1 MESKLADNIDN
12 NAIAQ
17 NVGSNTQQIFMP
29 KNTPVH
35 APVAAVG
42 ANIQNGAPTLSV
54 TVPEVGMLSGH
65 ISLFGYEIS
74 KMTLLILVIFV
85 AIVSF
90 YFYYN
95 KKSNSNSSDSE
106 ESSKSDKKSKKNKKK
121 SKSKVED
128 KESSAEESD

>member
-29 KNTPVH
+29 KNTPVQ
-35 APVAAVG
+35 APVAAAG

-74 KMTLLILVIFV
+74 KMTLLILVIFA
-85 AIVSF
+85 AIVSLYF
-90 YFYYN
+90 YFN
-95 KKSNSNSSDSE
+95 KKSNSGDSE
-106 ESSKSDKKSKKNKKK
+106 DSSKSDKKSKKNKKK

-128 KESSAEESD
+128 KESSSEESD